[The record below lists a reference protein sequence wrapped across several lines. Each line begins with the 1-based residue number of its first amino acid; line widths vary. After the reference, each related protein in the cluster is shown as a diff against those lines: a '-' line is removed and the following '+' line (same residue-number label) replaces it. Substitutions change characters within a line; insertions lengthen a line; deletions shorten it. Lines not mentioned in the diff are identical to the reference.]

1 MLQQTNSALLQDFK
15 DFWNRLV
22 KIISKKDLFFS
33 ASAITFNLFICSIP
47 FVLIMISIVG
57 YVLNYDEALDLIIQ
71 YGSEFLPTFSYEAE
85 TSDVIQGSQTIEN
98 VLNPLVSARQVFGI
112 VGTVILLF
120 FTQGLMHAVKH
131 VLFDIFE
138 IEERKHPLMQVVYNF
153 FWFGIFGALIYF
165 ISLII
170 YFVSFINLD
179 RFEVPFTEIVIELPW
194 IYDFLNLLVPILFT
208 FVVIYIVFRYLSER
222 RIDRKISLVGAVA
235 YTLLFEIARFIISG
249 YLEYAF
255 SSYRYF
261 YQGYAIA
268 IVIGIWIFY
277 SAFLFVLS
285 AVIAKAY
292 YDTYKSHR
300 PIVVD
305 NPYADLD

>member
-1 MLQQTNSALLQDFK
+1 MQNLK
-15 DFWNRLV
+15 DFWNRIL
-22 KIISKKDLFFS
+22 KIVGKKDLFFS

-57 YVLNYDEALDLIIQ
+57 YVLSYDEALEMIIQ

-98 VLNPLVSARQVFGI
+98 ILNPLVSSRQVFGI

-131 VLFDIFE
+131 VLFDIFD

-153 FWFGIFGALIYF
+153 FWFGLLGALVYV
-165 ISLII
+165 LAL
-170 YFVSFINLD
+170 VINLSSAID
-179 RFEVPFTEIVIELPW
+179 LNDFSVPYTDITLEFSWVYEL
-194 IYDFLNLLVPILFT
+194 LNFLVPIIFT
-208 FVVIYIVFRYLSER
+208 FIVIYIVFRYLSER
-222 RIDRKISLVGAVA
+222 RIQRDIAVVGAFA
-235 YTLLFEIARFIISG
+235 YTLLFEIARLIISG

-261 YQGYAIA
+261 YQGYAIL
-268 IVIGIWIFY
+268 IVIGIWVFY

-285 AVIAKAY
+285 ATIAKAY
-292 YDTYKSHR
+292 YDTYKSHK
-300 PIVVD
+300 PTVID

>member
-1 MLQQTNSALLQDFK
+1 LKTLKN
-15 DFWNRLV
+15 FWDNIL
-22 KIISKKDLFFS
+22 KLTGKKDLFFS

-57 YVLNYDEALDLIIQ
+57 YVLSYDEALDLIIQ
-71 YGSEFLPTFSYEAE
+71 YGSEFLPTFSYQAE

-112 VGTVILLF
+112 IGTVVLLF

-131 VLFDIFE
+131 VLFDVFD
-138 IEERKHPLMQVVYNF
+138 IEERKHPIMQVVYNF
-153 FWFGIFGALIYF
+153 FWFGIFGAF
-165 ISLII
+165 IFFLTLII
-170 YFVSFINLD
+170 SFVSFINLSE
-179 RFEVPFTEIVIELPW
+179 FAVPFTEIVIELPW
-194 IYDFLNLLVPILFT
+194 IYDFLNFIVPILFT

-222 RIDRKISLVGAVA
+222 RIDRNISVIGALS
-235 YTLLFEIARFIISG
+235 YTLLFEVARFIISG

-292 YDTYKSHR
+292 FDTYKSHK
-300 PIVVD
+300 PSIIH

>member
-1 MLQQTNSALLQDFK
+1 MQTLK
-15 DFWNRLV
+15 DFWDKVV
-22 KIISKKDLFFS
+22 KLTGKKDLFFS

-47 FVLIMISIVG
+47 FILILISIIG

-112 VGTVILLF
+112 VGTIVLLF

-131 VLFDIFE
+131 VLFDVFD

-153 FWFGIFGALIYF
+153 FWFGIFGALIF
-165 ISLII
+165 FLTLII
-170 YFVSFINLD
+170 SFVSFINLSE
-179 RFEVPFTEIVIELPW
+179 FAVPFTEIVIELPW
-194 IYDFLNLLVPILFT
+194 IYDFLNFLVPILFT

-222 RIDRKISLVGAVA
+222 RIDRNISIIGALS
-235 YTLLFEIARFIISG
+235 YTLLFEVARFVISG

-292 YDTYKSHR
+292 HDTYKSHK
-300 PIVVD
+300 PSVID

>member
-1 MLQQTNSALLQDFK
+1 
-15 DFWNRLV
+15 
-22 KIISKKDLFFS
+22 
-33 ASAITFNLFICSIP
+33 
-47 FVLIMISIVG
+47 MISIVG
-57 YVLNYDEALDLIIQ
+57 YVLSYDEALDLIIQ
-71 YGSEFLPTFSYEAE
+71 YGSEFLPSFSYQAE

-112 VGTVILLF
+112 VGTIVLLF

-131 VLFDIFE
+131 VLFDVFD
-138 IEERKHPLMQVVYNF
+138 IEERKHPVMQVVYNF
-153 FWFGIFGALIYF
+153 FWFGIFGALIF
-165 ISLII
+165 ILTLII
-170 YFVSFINLD
+170 SFVSFINLSQ
-179 RFEVPFTEIVIELPW
+179 FEVPFTEIVIQLPW
-194 IYDFLNLLVPILFT
+194 IYDFLNFLVPILFT
-208 FVVIYIVFRYLSER
+208 FIVIYIVFRYLSER
-222 RIDRKISLVGAVA
+222 KIDRNISFIGAIS
-235 YTLLFEIARFIISG
+235 YTLLFEVARFIISG

-285 AVIAKAY
+285 ATIAKAY
-292 YDTYKSHR
+292 YDTYKSHK
-300 PIVVD
+300 PTVID

>member
-1 MLQQTNSALLQDFK
+1 MKTLK
-15 DFWNRLV
+15 DFWD
-22 KIISKKDLFFS
+22 KILKLTGKKDLFFS

-57 YVLNYDEALDLIIQ
+57 YVLSYDEALDLIIQ
-71 YGSEFLPTFSYEAE
+71 SGSEFLPTFSYQAE

-98 VLNPLVSARQVFGI
+98 VLTPLVSARQVFGI
-112 VGTVILLF
+112 IGTVVLLF

-131 VLFDIFE
+131 VLFDVFD
-138 IEERKHPLMQVVYNF
+138 IEERKHPIMQVVYNF

-179 RFEVPFTEIVIELPW
+179 KFEVPFTEIVIELPW
-194 IYDFLNLLVPILFT
+194 IYDFLNFLVPILFT

-222 RIDRKISLVGAVA
+222 KIDRNISVIGALS
-235 YTLLFEIARFIISG
+235 YTLLFEVARFIISG

-285 AVIAKAY
+285 AVIARAY
-292 YDTYKSHR
+292 YDTYKDHK
-300 PIVVD
+300 PTVID

>member
-1 MLQQTNSALLQDFK
+1 MQNLK
-15 DFWNRLV
+15 DFWNRLL
-22 KIISKKDLFFS
+22 KIVGKKDLFFS

-57 YVLNYDEALDLIIQ
+57 YVLSYDEALNMIIQ

-98 VLNPLVSARQVFGI
+98 ILNPLVSARQVFGI
-112 VGTVILLF
+112 VGTVVLLF

-131 VLFDIFE
+131 VLFDVFD

-153 FWFGIFGALIYF
+153 FWFGLLGALVYV
-165 ISLII
+165 LAL
-170 YFVSFINLD
+170 VINLSSAID
-179 RFEVPFTEIVIELPW
+179 LNDFSVPYTDITLEFSWVYEL
-194 IYDFLNLLVPILFT
+194 LNFLVPIIFT
-208 FVVIYIVFRYLSER
+208 FIVIYIVFRYLSER
-222 RIDRKISLVGAVA
+222 RIQRDIAVVGAFA
-235 YTLLFEIARFIISG
+235 YTLLFEIARLIISG

-261 YQGYAIA
+261 YQGYAIL
-268 IVIGIWIFY
+268 IVIGIWVFY

-285 AVIAKAY
+285 ATIAKAY
-292 YDTYKSHR
+292 YDTYKSHK
-300 PIVVD
+300 PTVVD

>member
-1 MLQQTNSALLQDFK
+1 LKNELVSLQNLK
-15 DFWNRLV
+15 DFWNRLLKV
-22 KIISKKDLFFS
+22 IGKKDLFFS

-57 YVLNYDEALDLIIQ
+57 YVLSYDEALDLIIQ
-71 YGSEFLPTFSYEAE
+71 YGSEFLPSFSYQAE

-98 VLNPLVSARQVFGI
+98 VLDPLVSARQVFGI

-131 VLFDIFE
+131 VLFDVFD
-138 IEERKHPLMQVVYNF
+138 IEERKHPVIQVVYNF
-153 FWFGIFGALIYF
+153 FWFGIFGALIF
-165 ISLII
+165 FLTLIVS
-170 YFVSFINLD
+170 FVSFINLSQ
-179 RFEVPFTEIVIELPW
+179 FEVPFTEIVIELPW
-194 IYDFLNLLVPILFT
+194 IYDFLNFLVPVLFT

-222 RIDRKISLVGAVA
+222 RIDHKISAIGALA
-235 YTLLFEIARFIISG
+235 YTLLFEIARLIISG

-268 IVIGIWIFY
+268 VVIGIWIFY

-285 AVIAKAY
+285 ATIAKAY
-292 YDTYKSHR
+292 YDTYRSHK
-300 PIVVD
+300 PTVTD

>member
-1 MLQQTNSALLQDFK
+1 MITNLFSLQNLK
-15 DFWNRLV
+15 DFWNRLL
-22 KIISKKDLFFS
+22 KIVGKKDLFFS

-47 FVLIMISIVG
+47 FVLILISIIG
-57 YVLNYDEALDLIIQ
+57 YVLSYDEALNMIIQ

-98 VLNPLVSARQVFGI
+98 ILTPLVSARQVFGI

-131 VLFDIFE
+131 VLFDIFD
-138 IEERKHPLMQVVYNF
+138 IEERKHPVMQVVYNF
-153 FWFGIFGALIYF
+153 FWFGIFGALIF
-165 ISLII
+165 FLSLII
-170 YFVSFINLD
+170 SFVSFINLSE
-179 RFEVPFTEIVIELPW
+179 FEVPFTEIVIELPW
-194 IYDFLNLLVPILFT
+194 IYDFLNFLVPILFS
-208 FVVIYIVFRYLSER
+208 FVVMYIVFRYLSER
-222 RIDRKISLVGAVA
+222 KIDRNISIIGALA

-285 AVIAKAY
+285 TTIAKAY
-292 YDTYKSHR
+292 YDTYKSHK
-300 PIVVD
+300 PTVVD